1 MDPSSEEV
9 RWSGMIDKPNL
20 EVEIAG
26 IKLKNPVMTASGT
39 FGYGEEF
46 SPFIDLDK
54 LGAMVLKGI
63 TLKPKMGN
71 SPPRVIET
79 PSGML
84 NSIGLQN
91 VGVEMLIREKLPYLQ
106 KFNTPVIINI
116 SGDTIEE
123 YLELGRRL
131 GEISEEMGVSGLE
144 VNISCPNVKKGG
156 MAWGADA
163 RSTYKIIS
171 SFRIVTSL
179 PLIVKLT
186 PNVTDIKTI
195 AQAAEEAGADALSLI
210 NTLMG
215 MAVDID
221 SHKPKIANVSG
232 GLSGPAIK
240 PVALWLVWQVFQTV
254 NIPVIGIGGIIKI
267 EDALE
272 FIIAG
277 ARAIEIGTANLVNP
291 RITIEI
297 IEGIEKY
304 LIDSEI
310 EDINELIGS
319 LRVQNIK

>member
-1 MDPSSEEV
+1 MDLSSKEV
-9 RWSGMIDKPNL
+9 RWSGMINKPNL

-46 SPFIDLDK
+46 SPFVDLDK

-63 TLKPKMGN
+63 FLKPKMGN
-71 SPPRVIET
+71 LPPRIIET

-84 NSIGLQN
+84 NAIGLQN

-123 YLELGRRL
+123 YLELARRL
-131 GEISEEMGVSGLE
+131 GEISEEMGVAGLE

-156 MAWGADA
+156 MIWGTDA
-163 RSTYKIIS
+163 RATYKIITNI
-171 SFRIVTSL
+171 RKATSL

-186 PNVTDIKTI
+186 PNVTDIKII

-210 NTLMG
+210 NTLVG

-221 SHKPKIANVSG
+221 SRKPKLANISG
-232 GLSGPAIK
+232 GLSGPAVK
-240 PVALWLVWQVFQTV
+240 PIAIWMVWQVFQTV
-254 NIPVIGIGGIIKI
+254 NIPVIGIGGIIKV

-277 ARAIEIGTANLVNP
+277 ARAIEIGTANFVNP
-291 RITIEI
+291 RVTIEI

-304 LIDSEI
+304 LTENNIK
-310 EDINELIGS
+310 DINELVGS
-319 LRVQNIK
+319 LKI

>member
-1 MDPSSEEV
+1 MDPSSEEA
-9 RWSGMIDKPNL
+9 RWFGVIDKPNL

-54 LGAMVLKGI
+54 LGAMILKGI
-63 TLKPKMGN
+63 YLKPKMGN
-71 SPPRVIET
+71 PPPRIIET

-91 VGVEMLIREKLPYLQ
+91 VGVEMLIKEKLPYLQ

-123 YLELGRRL
+123 YVELARRL
-131 GEISEEMGVSGLE
+131 GEVSEEMRIAGLE

-156 MAWGADA
+156 MVWGTDA
-163 RSTYKIIS
+163 QATYKIINS
-171 SFRIVTSL
+171 IRKATSL

-210 NTLMG
+210 NTLVG
-215 MAVDID
+215 MVVDID
-221 SHKPKIANVSG
+221 SRRPKLANVSG
-232 GLSGPAIK
+232 GLSGPAVK

-277 ARAIEIGTANLVNP
+277 ARAIEIGTANFVNP
-291 RITIEI
+291 KVTIEI
-297 IEGIEKY
+297 IEGMKKY
-304 LIDSEI
+304 LIENNI
-310 EDINELIGS
+310 KDINELVGS
-319 LRVQNIK
+319 IKI

>member
-1 MDPSSEEV
+1 
-9 RWSGMIDKPNL
+9 MIDKTCL
-20 EVEIAG
+20 KVEISG

-71 SPPRVIET
+71 PPPRIIET

-84 NSIGLQN
+84 NAIGLQN
-91 VGVEMLIREKLPYLQ
+91 VGVEVLIKEKLPYLK

-123 YLELGRRL
+123 YVELARRL
-131 GEISEEMGVSGLE
+131 EEISVEMGVAGLE

-156 MAWGADA
+156 MAWGTDA
-163 RSTYKIIS
+163 QSTYKIVNSI
-171 SFRIVTSL
+171 RKAITL

-186 PNVTDIKTI
+186 PNVTDIKII
-195 AQAAEEAGADALSLI
+195 AQAAEEAGADTLSLI
-210 NTLMG
+210 NTLVG

-221 SHKPKIANVSG
+221 SRKPKLANISG
-232 GLSGPAIK
+232 GLSGPAVK
-240 PVALWLVWQVFQTV
+240 PVALWMVWQVFQV
-254 NIPVIGIGGIIKI
+254 AKIPIIGVGGIMNA

-277 ARAIEIGTANLVNP
+277 ARAVQVGTANLVNP
-291 RITIEI
+291 NASIDI
-297 IEGIEKY
+297 IEEIKKY
-304 LIDSEI
+304 LIKKGITDV
-310 EDINELIGS
+310 NELVGS
-319 LRVQNIK
+319 MVV

>member
-1 MDPSSEEV
+1 MDPSSQEV

-20 EVEIAG
+20 EVEVAG

-71 SPPRVIET
+71 PPPRVIET

-91 VGVEMLIREKLPYLQ
+91 VGVEMLIKEKLPYLQ

-123 YLELGRRL
+123 YIELARRL
-131 GEISEEMGVSGLE
+131 GEVSKEMGVAGLE

-156 MAWGADA
+156 MVWGTDA
-163 RSTYKIIS
+163 KATYKIINS
-171 SFRIVTSL
+171 VRKTTPL

-210 NTLMG
+210 NTLVG
-215 MAVDID
+215 MAIDID
-221 SHKPKIANVSG
+221 SRQPKLANISG
-232 GLSGPAIK
+232 GLSGPAVK

-254 NIPVIGIGGIIKI
+254 NIPVIGIGGIIKV

-277 ARAIEIGTANLVNP
+277 ARVIEVGTANFVNT
-291 RITIEI
+291 RVTIEI

-304 LIDSEI
+304 LTENNIKDV
-310 EDINELIGS
+310 NELVGS
-319 LRVQNIK
+319 MKI

>member
-1 MDPSSEEV
+1 
-9 RWSGMIDKPNL
+9 MIDKTCL
-20 EVEIAG
+20 KVEIAG

-39 FGYGEEF
+39 FGYGQEYV
-46 SPFIDLDK
+46 PFVDLNR
-54 LGAMVLKGI
+54 LGAMILKGI

-71 SPPRVIET
+71 PPPRIIET

-84 NSIGLQN
+84 NAIGLQN

-106 KFNTPVIINI
+106 KFNTPVVINI

-123 YLELGRRL
+123 YVELAERL
-131 GEISEEMGVSGLE
+131 GEVSKEMGVTGLE
-144 VNISCPNVKKGG
+144 VNISCPNVKKRG
-156 MAWGADA
+156 MVWGTDA
-163 RSTYKIIS
+163 KATYEIINS
-171 SFRIVTSL
+171 IRKTTSL

-186 PNVTDIKTI
+186 PNVTNIKTI

-210 NTLMG
+210 NTLVG

-221 SHKPKIANVSG
+221 SRKPKLANISG
-232 GLSGPAIK
+232 GLSGPAVK

-254 NIPVIGIGGIIKI
+254 NIPVIGIGGIIKV

-277 ARAIEIGTANLVNP
+277 ARAIEIGTANFVNP
-291 RITIEI
+291 RATIEI

-304 LIDSEI
+304 LIENNI
-310 EDINELIGS
+310 KDINELVGS
-319 LRVQNIK
+319 MKI

>member
-1 MDPSSEEV
+1 
-9 RWSGMIDKPNL
+9 MIDKPDL

-46 SPFIDLDK
+46 STFIDLNK

-63 TLKPKMGN
+63 FLEPRMGN
-71 SPPRVIET
+71 PPPRIIET

-84 NSIGLQN
+84 NAIGLQN

-116 SGDTIEE
+116 SGDTLEE
-123 YLELGRRL
+123 YVELARRL
-131 GEISEEMGVSGLE
+131 GEISKEMGIAGLE

-156 MAWGADA
+156 MAWGTDA
-163 RSTYKIIS
+163 QSTYKIIS
-171 SFRIVTSL
+171 SIRKATSL
-179 PLIVKLT
+179 PLIAKLT
-186 PNVTDIKTI
+186 PNVTDIKII

-210 NTLMG
+210 NTLVG

-221 SHKPKIANVSG
+221 SRKPKLANVSG
-232 GLSGPAIK
+232 GLSGPAVK

-254 NIPVIGIGGIIKI
+254 NIPIIGIGGIMKV

-277 ARAIEIGTANLVNP
+277 ARAIEIGTANFVNP
-291 RITIEI
+291 RVTIEI

-304 LIDSEI
+304 LIESSIKDV
-310 EDINELIGS
+310 NELVGS
-319 LRVQNIK
+319 MKI

>member
-1 MDPSSEEV
+1 M
-9 RWSGMIDKPNL
+9 G
-20 EVEIAG
+20 VEIAG

-39 FGYGEEF
+39 FGYGQEF
-46 SPFIDLDK
+46 SPFIDLDR

-71 SPPRVIET
+71 SPPRIMET

-84 NSIGLQN
+84 NAIGLQN
-91 VGVEMLIREKLPYLQ
+91 VGLEALIKEKLPYLK

-123 YLELGRRL
+123 YVELARRL
-131 GEISEEMGVSGLE
+131 GEVSEEKGIAGLE

-156 MAWGADA
+156 MVWGTDA
-163 RSTYKIIS
+163 KTTYKIINS
-171 SFRIVTSL
+171 IRKATSL

-195 AQAAEEAGADALSLI
+195 AQAAGEAGADALSLI
-210 NTLMG
+210 NTLVG

-221 SHKPKIANVSG
+221 SRKPKLANVSG
-232 GLSGPAIK
+232 GLSGPAVK
-240 PVALWLVWQVFQTV
+240 PVALWLVWQVFRTV
-254 NIPVIGIGGIIKI
+254 NIPVIGIGGIIKV

-277 ARAIEIGTANLVNP
+277 ARAIEIGTANFVNP
-291 RITIEI
+291 RVAIEI

-304 LIDSEI
+304 LIE
-310 EDINELIGS
+310 N
-319 LRVQNIK
+319 NIKDISELVGSMKI

>member
-1 MDPSSEEV
+1 
-9 RWSGMIDKPNL
+9 MIDKPNL

-71 SPPRVIET
+71 PPPRVIET

-91 VGVEMLIREKLPYLQ
+91 VGVEMLIKEKLPYLQ

-123 YLELGRRL
+123 YIELARRL
-131 GEISEEMGVSGLE
+131 GEVSKEMGVAGLE

-156 MAWGADA
+156 MVWGTDA
-163 RSTYKIIS
+163 KATYKIINS
-171 SFRIVTSL
+171 IRTATSL
-179 PLIVKLT
+179 PLIAKLT

-210 NTLMG
+210 NTLVG
-215 MAVDID
+215 MAIDID
-221 SHKPKIANVSG
+221 SRKPKLANISG
-232 GLSGPAIK
+232 GLSGPAVK

-254 NIPVIGIGGIIKI
+254 NIPVIGIGGIIKV

-277 ARAIEIGTANLVNP
+277 ARAIEIGTANFVNT
-291 RITIEI
+291 RVTIEI

-304 LIDSEI
+304 LTE
-310 EDINELIGS
+310 N
-319 LRVQNIK
+319 NIKDVSELVGSMKI

>member
-1 MDPSSEEV
+1 MDLSLKEV
-9 RWSGMIDKPNL
+9 RWFGMIDKPSL
-20 EVEIAG
+20 KVEIAG

-46 SPFIDLDK
+46 SPFIDLDR

-63 TLKPKMGN
+63 TLKPKNGN
-71 SPPRVIET
+71 PPPRVIET

-84 NSIGLQN
+84 NAIGLQN
-91 VGVEMLIREKLPYLQ
+91 VGVEALIKEKLPYL
-106 KFNTPVIINI
+106 KKYNTPVIINI

-123 YLELGRRL
+123 YLELTRRL
-131 GEISEEMGVSGLE
+131 EEISVKMGVAGLE

-156 MAWGADA
+156 MVWGTDA
-163 RSTYKIIS
+163 KTTYKIVS
-171 SFRIVTSL
+171 SIRKITTL

-186 PNVTDIKTI
+186 PNVTDIKII

-210 NTLMG
+210 NTLVG

-221 SHKPKIANVSG
+221 SRKPKLANISG
-232 GLSGPAIK
+232 GLSGPAVK

-254 NIPVIGIGGIIKI
+254 KIPVIGMGGIIKI

-277 ARAIEIGTANLVNP
+277 ARAIEIGTANFVNP
-291 RITIEI
+291 KVTIEI

-304 LIDSEI
+304 LTKNDIK
-310 EDINELIGS
+310 DINKLVGS
-319 LRVQNIK
+319 MKI